1 LKEYDLEAELAK
13 NDAVLAKHNK
23 KEKET
28 AAEIERAKADAE
40 KASRR

>member
-13 NDAVLAKHNK
+13 NDDILKKHNK

-28 AAEIERAKADAE
+28 TAEKERAKADAE
-40 KASRR
+40 KASRE